1 LQQDLQAMSLTSVNQ
16 RFATLTQEIIQLM
29 NERNEESA
37 ARVQGELK
45 AARGAGGDAGDA
57 GIGVPLAGQKS
68 YKSEQIEQ
76 KGFLRFE
83 RFLAERQIIT
93 DPPQTPPLLASRW

>member
-1 LQQDLQAMSLTSVNQ
+1 MADLQAMGLTTVNQ

-45 AARGAGGDAGDA
+45 AA
-57 GIGVPLAGQKS
+57 S
-68 YKSEQIEQ
+68 
-76 KGFLRFE
+76 
-83 RFLAERQIIT
+83 
-93 DPPQTPPLLASRW
+93 